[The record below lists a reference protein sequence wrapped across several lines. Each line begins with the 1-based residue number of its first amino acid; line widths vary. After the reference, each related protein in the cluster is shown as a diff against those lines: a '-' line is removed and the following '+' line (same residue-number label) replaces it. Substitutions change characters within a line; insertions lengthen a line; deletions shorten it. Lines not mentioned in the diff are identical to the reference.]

1 MTDMLVEYRKI
12 SVTAPVNYLIP
23 ERRTKR
29 GKHTD

>member
-12 SVTAPVNYLIP
+12 NVTTPVNCLIP
-23 ERRTKR
+23 EKRKKR